1 MIDINYFYR
10 NKSDICQAWSPK
22 FGGQVLVLSTYTLY
36 ASVEKESSLQKYWII
51 SILAEIF
58 KVMIDKRLILID
70 LKHKLEEQYSDSVKN
85 VVLFGSQ
92 VNNNSTEFSDYD
104 VLILLNQDY
113 SRNDENR
120 ILDICYD
127 IDLKYDIIIDAHLL
141 STKELESKR
150 GRQPIFVNALKN
162 GIYA

>member
-1 MIDINYFYR
+1 LQQ
-10 NKSDICQAWSPK
+10 NK
-22 FGGQVLVLSTYTLY
+22 
-36 ASVEKESSLQKYWII
+36 II

-58 KVMIDKRLILID
+58 KTMNDKRIILID
-70 LKHKLEEQYSDSVKN
+70 LKRKLEEQYSDSIKN

-92 VNNNSTEFSDYD
+92 ANNNANEYSDYD
-104 VLILLNQDY
+104 ILILLNQDY
-113 SRNDENR
+113 NKNDENK

-141 STKELESKR
+141 STKELETKR
-150 GRQPIFVNALKN
+150 GKQPIYVNALKN